1 MPESY
6 PLETLLYVRGFREE
20 AAKRKVT
27 HAQMAVKEAK
37 EKVEELE
44 AQLQAWRQWRQEE
57 TERRYQ
63 ALLGKPTLIEKIN
76 RFNIELGLMA
86 QDELL
91 KVAAVDQAKNE
102 VLKSEE
108 ALQTAKAA
116 VSKARK
122 ETAKIETHK
131 AIWTEEGKKE
141 AERAEE
147 LEFEDFIPLK
157 PVDDES

>member
-20 AAKRKVT
+20 AAKRKVS
-27 HAQMAVKEAK
+27 HAQLAVKEAK

-108 ALQTAKAA
+108 ALQMAKAA